1 MIDDEPVNLN
11 EIDLLGNIK
20 YSEQLKENILNSS
33 KKKSITMGLFGEWG
47 SGKSSIIETAKIDLE
62 SSYPDIKFI
71 TYDAWKYT
79 NDEFRRTFLMQIRN
93 VLKSKTIS
101 KQELQNR
108 LYSDVS
114 KVKYSKSI
122 LVFLFFAL
130 LIVIFRWFGQS
141 IETSVFYSFSI
152 SFPILILTTVI
163 QILPNFISNMS
174 IQKNHYFSPEQF
186 EDDFETILNEVID
199 KGSIKRIVIVI
210 DNLDRCPQSQTYN
223 TLTDV
228 RGFLDN
234 KDLPIIFLIPL
245 DDNSLSSQIQKYG
258 DKPSEFIRK
267 IFDVVIHIKPFKESM
282 YDSVNSINESKK
294 LGLKSD
300 TIYLIAEEYA
310 TNIRKIKRLLSN
322 LQEELSFFD
331 KCHSANDN
339 VLFSKKYETI
349 ICKLLILREEW
360 PEFYH
365 EVARSPKLLNKKIEP
380 LLDFYWTDKELEIE
394 MEKRKNKKEQELI
407 KFLENTKAITKK
419 VDDELIRKLTTSHN
433 FFEAI
438 PNEIITQLK
447 EKQYDKIFI
456 YIENDANFSL
466 LFNYLIKELKLGL
479 QRNALETKIPEIFDH
494 LLKINSKKSIQVY
507 DVLLENIIGE
517 HNVLVG
523 FFTSL
528 NELECL
534 VKYTWEHKIR
544 NPDSYLFE
552 FIIYE
557 LNVTPERERYF
568 DGSYY
573 VDLFLTFVQE
583 YPDSSICDH
592 IKDGFAYQ
600 FEKIVGFDYDFKRG
614 AKIDEEKIKHLIT
627 DALID
632 KLLNKIEDEVVKNN
646 LIYISSFHKLNSEHI
661 RKINDYFVELC
672 NFKEEVDFE
681 KDDFTTT
688 DDFSHRFSNFKS
700 FVEEMNKNLDL
711 EKQMDFSIGRAYAL
725 YHNSKRIH
733 SEQRKIK

>member
-20 YSEQLKENILNSS
+20 YSEQLKESILNSS
-33 KKKSITMGLFGEWG
+33 KNKSITIGLFGEWG
-47 SGKSSIIETAKIDLE
+47 SGKSSIVETARIDLE
-62 SSYPDIKFI
+62 SSYSDIKFI

-79 NDEFRRTFLMQIRN
+79 NDGFRRTFLMQVRN
-93 VLKSKTIS
+93 VLKSKAIS

-108 LYSDVS
+108 LYSGVS
-114 KVKYSKSI
+114 KKKYSKLI

-130 LIVIFRWFGQS
+130 LIVIFQWFGQS
-141 IETSVFYSFSI
+141 IETSIFYSFSI

-163 QILPNFISNMS
+163 QILSNFISSMS

-186 EDDFETILNEVID
+186 ENDFDTILNEAIN
-199 KGSIKRIVIVI
+199 KSLIKKIVIVI
-210 DNLDRCPQSQTYN
+210 DNLDRCSESQTYD

-234 KDLPIIFLIPL
+234 KDLPIIFLMPL

-294 LGLKSD
+294 LGLKAD

-365 EVARSPKLLNKKIEP
+365 EVAKNPKLLNKKTEP
-380 LLDFYWTDKELEIE
+380 LLDFYWADKELEIE
-394 MEKRKNKKEQELI
+394 TEKRKNRRERELI
-407 KFLENTKAITKK
+407 MFLENTKAITKK
-419 VDDELIRKLTTSHN
+419 IDDELIRKLTTSHN

-494 LLKINSKKSIQVY
+494 LLKINSKRSIQTY
-507 DVLLENIIGE
+507 DIILENMVGE
-517 HNVLVG
+517 HSVLVG

-528 NELECL
+528 NELEYL

-552 FIIYE
+552 FITYE
-557 LNVTPERERYF
+557 LNVTPERNQYF
-568 DGSYY
+568 DGAYY
-573 VDLFLTFVQE
+573 VDLFLTFVE
-583 YPDSSICDH
+583 KYPDSSICDM
-592 IKDGFAYQ
+592 IKDGFAYR
-600 FEKIVGFDYDFKRG
+600 FEKIVGYDYDLKNG
-614 AKIDEEKIKHLIT
+614 SKIDEEKIKHLIT
-627 DALID
+627 DELID
-632 KLLNKIEDEVVKNN
+632 KLLNQIEHDAVKNN
-646 LIYISSFHKLNSEHI
+646 LIYISSFHKLNAGHI
-661 RKINDYFVELC
+661 RKIDDYFAKLC
-672 NFKEEVDFE
+672 DFKEEVDFE
-681 KDDFTTT
+681 KDNFTTP
-688 DDFSHRFSNFKS
+688 SNFSQRLSNFRS
-700 FVEEMNKNLDL
+700 FVEDVNKNLDL
-711 EKQMDFSIGRAYAL
+711 KNQIDFSMGRAYAL
-725 YHNSKRIH
+725 HHNSKRIH
-733 SEQRKIK
+733 IEQRKIK